1 MQTATYLEAAPRA
14 RYPSRIAVKGRSGIY
29 LVPLAEIVWIEA
41 QQYYSM
47 LHLKDRRELVR
58 KPLKD
63 FEALLDPERF
73 FRIHRSAIVNLDWI
87 AELQPAER
95 GRFEVRLLSGECL
108 RMASA
113 RARDFRHLVPLVE

>member
-1 MQTATYLEAAPRA
+1 MQTAVYAESYVRP
-14 RYPSRIAVKGRSGIY
+14 RYPSRIAVKGRKGIY
-29 LVPLAEIVWIEA
+29 LIPAGDIVWIEA
-41 QQYYSM
+41 QQYYSL
-47 LHLKDRRELVR
+47 LHMKDGRELVR

-63 FEALLDPERF
+63 FERLLDPERF

-95 GRFEVRLLSGECL
+95 GRFEVRLQTGERL